1 MTVSHRPR
9 VTLESLP
16 SARFGSLLEHSTPA
30 APLYYRKGELEIVG
44 LGVHS
49 RFTASGPG
57 RFTDLNRQWTELL
70 KTAEPQLRES
80 LIAFGSGTFDPT
92 GEARLI
98 VPRTTIIRRG
108 RSVTVVSWGAD
119 APEPVRRGLGSAP
132 IVEWEPRQSVF
143 RERVDVALARLD
155 DEFRKVVVAR
165 AIVGMVTQLGDERA
179 PLQSLSRDY
188 ADCHIFAVEGLWG
201 ASPETLVSVKS
212 RRVFARV
219 LAGSAARG
227 SDPASDLRAAHE
239 LAASAKDRDEHDYAV
254 RSVVGAL
261 RTHCRSIVGAIA
273 PFTLRLTNLWHLAS
287 DVEGVLAAHT
297 SVLSIIDSLHPTAAV
312 AGVPTDRA
320 LQTIAE
326 VEVFPRDRYAG
337 PVGWVDGAGNGEFA
351 IALRCAQWN
360 DGGIIAHAGA
370 GIVAGSRPDS
380 EFAET
385 ELKFRP
391 IRSALGD
398 A

>member
-1 MTVSHRPR
+1 MI
-9 VTLESLP
+9 ESFP
-16 SARFGSLLEHSTPA
+16 AARLGSLVEHATAA
-30 APLYYRKGELEIVG
+30 APLYYRKGEREIVG
-44 LGVHS
+44 LGVYR
-49 RFTASGPG
+49 RFTASGPN
-57 RFTDLNRQWTELL
+57 RFAELNRQWTELL
-70 KTAEPQLRES
+70 ATVEPRVRES
-80 LIAFGSGTFDPT
+80 LVALGSGTFDPAA
-92 GEARLI
+92 EARLI
-98 VPRTTIIRRG
+98 VPRTTIVRHG
-108 RSVTVVSWGAD
+108 RTVTVVSWGED
-119 APEPVRRGLGSAP
+119 APEPVRRTVGAAP
-132 IVEWEPRQSVF
+132 VVEWEPRQSVF

-165 AIVGMVTQLGDERA
+165 AIVGTVTQLGDERA
-179 PLQSLSRDY
+179 PLVSLSSNY

-201 ASPETLVSVKS
+201 ASPETLVSVDN

-227 SDPASDLRAAHE
+227 SDPASDQRAARE
-239 LAASAKDRDEHDYAV
+239 LADSAKDRDEHDYAV

-261 RTHCRSIVGAIA
+261 RQHCRSIVGALT
-273 PFTLRLTNLWHLAS
+273 PFTLRLPNLWHLAS
-287 DVEGVLAAHT
+287 DVEGVLATNT

-326 VEVFPRDRYAG
+326 VEVFPRERYAG

-370 GIVAGSRPDS
+370 GIVAGSQPDS